1 MIFMLR
7 RTVTFYSQ
15 KSFVGCIFVQCTL
28 IVRHSN
34 IHINDNRSTKN
45 HTQNM
50 KKKRKK
56 THTKHTQRKMLR
68 STLTIDESLGTLKK
82 FTVLLDFGGPPSN
95 YTRYK
100 IRFRFF
106 FFLISFF
113 CFRFHFEISVENSR
127 HTQMRF
133 HVEISATRTKNYNSI
148 LHKNQAWCKTQN
160 ERNEK

>member
-1 MIFMLR
+1 MALQKKIKWTKTNKRIAQKQKQERNKSMIFMLR

-50 KKKRKK
+50 KKKRK
-56 THTKHTQRKMLR
+56 KHTQRKMLR

-113 CFRFHFEISVENSR
+113 CFRFHLKYPS
-127 HTQMRF
+127 
-133 HVEISATRTKNYNSI
+133 
-148 LHKNQAWCKTQN
+148 
-160 ERNEK
+160 